1 MKGNSLSKAQTVKV
15 TTLAGGKDAGFTD
28 GAGADA
34 KFASPRDV
42 AIDASGN
49 CYVADTNNHS
59 IRKISSDGKVTT
71 LAGFEEG
78 YMDGKAEKACFSK
91 PEGLALGSEGDL
103 YVADTGNN
111 RIRKITFHKNSANVT
126 TVAGCGS
133 EGHVDKSGT
142 NAKFSYPSK
151 VAVDVSGNVFVAD
164 HRVRKINPEGMVST
178 IATIDSITEGLNAA
192 GVALDSDG
200 NLYVSDTNNSR
211 ICMLKALEGWL
222 SVITLS
228 GSKKYDFNDE
238 MEKIRCVDGS
248 GSKARFAAP
257 HGLAVGPD
265 GNIYVAD
272 YWNHRIR
279 VISTKDGK
287 IKVSTLAGCEDGFG
301 DGNAKSAKFSYP
313 LGVAVDPAGNVFV
326 ADTNNH
332 RIRKIFCSAK

>member
-1 MKGNSLSKAQTVKV
+1 MSKAQAVKV
-15 TTLAGGKDAGFTD
+15 TTLAGGKDAGFAD

-59 IRKISSDGKVTT
+59 IRKITPDGKVTT
-71 LAGFEEG
+71 LAGSEEG
-78 YMDGKAEKACFSK
+78 YMDGEAEKACFSR
-91 PEGLALGSEGDL
+91 PEGLALGPKGDL
-103 YVADTGNN
+103 YVADTENN
-111 RIRKITFHKNSANVT
+111 RIRKITFHKQSAVVT

-133 EGHVDKSGT
+133 EGFADKSGT
-142 NAKFSYPSK
+142 NAKFDRPSK
-151 VAVDVSGNVFVAD
+151 VAVDVSGNIFVAD
-164 HRVRKINPEGMVST
+164 TGNGRVRKIAPKGMVST
-178 IATIDSITEGLNAA
+178 IATVDSITEGFTPA
-192 GVALDSDG
+192 GVAHDSNG
-200 NLYVSDTNNSR
+200 NVYVSDTHNSR
-211 ICMLKALEGWL
+211 ICMLKALSGWL
-222 SVITLS
+222 SIITLS

-238 MEKIRCVDGS
+238 MEQIRCVDGV

-313 LGVAVDPAGNVFV
+313 LGVAVDPAGNVYV
-326 ADTNNH
+326 ADTNND
-332 RIRKIFCSAK
+332 RIRKIFAPQSS

>member
-1 MKGNSLSKAQTVKV
+1 MKKAQTLKV
-15 TTLAGGKDAGFTD
+15 TTLAGGKATGFTD
-28 GAGADA
+28 GVGADA

-42 AIDASGN
+42 AIDAAGI
-49 CYVADTNNHS
+49 CYVADTNNHA
-59 IRKISSDGKVTT
+59 IRKITPDGKVTT

-111 RIRKITFHKNSANVT
+111 RIRKITFHNESANVT
-126 TVAGCGS
+126 TLAGCGS
-133 EGHVDKSGT
+133 EGHVDKLGT

-151 VAVDVSGNVFVAD
+151 IAVDVSGNVFVAD

-178 IATIDSITEGLNAA
+178 IATTGSITEGLNAA

-211 ICMLKALEGWL
+211 ICMLKALDGWL
-222 SVITLS
+222 SVITLT
-228 GSKKYDFNDE
+228 GSKKYEMNDE
-238 MEKIRCVDGS
+238 LEDIRCVDGV
-248 GSKARFAAP
+248 GSKARFASP
-257 HGLAVGPD
+257 HGLAIGPED
-265 GNIYVAD
+265 NIYVAD

-279 VISTKDGK
+279 VISTKDEK
-287 IKVSTLAGCEDGFG
+287 INVSTLAGFEDGFS

-313 LGVAVDPAGNVFV
+313 MGVAVDPAGNVYI
-326 ADTNNH
+326 ADTYNDC
-332 RIRKIFCSAK
+332 IRKIFV